1 MPNIFDYMKWR
12 DLPLKKVEF
21 NEIDNLILSRV
32 SYFPF
37 DELIKD
43 EEKITLKEAY
53 DRYKKINKKKEITFL
68 QKEDKDLFKILANS
82 VRFSDIFISDY
93 VNKINIEEEKQ
104 FSAITI
110 FLQDDNIYVSYRG
123 TDNTVIGWKEDLNM
137 SFSNLVRSQ
146 VEAVNYLDNI
156 AKKYKNKIIVGGHS
170 KGGNL
175 AIYASVFCK
184 DKYKKRI
191 IKVYNNDGPRIY

>member
-1 MPNIFDYMKWR
+1 
-12 DLPLKKVEF
+12 
-21 NEIDNLILSRV
+21 
-32 SYFPF
+32 
-37 DELIKD
+37 
-43 EEKITLKEAY
+43 
-53 DRYKKINKKKEITFL
+53 
-68 QKEDKDLFKILANS
+68 
-82 VRFSDIFISDY
+82 
-93 VNKINIEEEKQ
+93 
-104 FSAITI
+104 
-110 FLQDDNIYVSYRG
+110 
-123 TDNTVIGWKEDLNM
+123 M

-146 VEAVNYLDNI
+146 VEAANYLNNI

>member
-53 DRYKKINKKKEITFL
+53 DRYQKINKKKEIIFL

-82 VRFSDIFISDY
+82 VRFSDTFISDY

-104 FSAITI
+104 F
-110 FLQDDNIYVSYRG
+110 
-123 TDNTVIGWKEDLNM
+123 
-137 SFSNLVRSQ
+137 
-146 VEAVNYLDNI
+146 
-156 AKKYKNKIIVGGHS
+156 
-170 KGGNL
+170 
-175 AIYASVFCK
+175 
-184 DKYKKRI
+184 
-191 IKVYNNDGPRIY
+191 

>member
-53 DRYKKINKKKEITFL
+53 DRYQKINKKKEIIFL

-82 VRFSDIFISDY
+82 VRFSDTFISDY

-110 FLQDDNIYVSYRG
+110 FLQDDKIYVSYRG
-123 TDNTVIGWKEDLNM
+123 TDNTVIGWKEDFNM

-146 VEAVNYLDNI
+146 VEAANYLNNI

-184 DKYKKRI
+184 YKYKKRI